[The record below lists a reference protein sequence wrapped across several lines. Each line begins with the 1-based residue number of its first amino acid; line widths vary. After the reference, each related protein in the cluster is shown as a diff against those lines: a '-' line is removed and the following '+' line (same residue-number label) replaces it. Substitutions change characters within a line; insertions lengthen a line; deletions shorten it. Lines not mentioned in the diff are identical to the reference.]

1 MVATIDDCAGAG
13 TCAAANDGAVDEEP
27 WTDGVQP
34 EDDRVG
40 VDVEGLSGG
49 TGDDVLSGSDVD
61 NELSGHSG
69 DDVLDGLDGDDILCG
84 DRYEY
89 PLSFGG
95 PYGADACADAGGGF
109 NGSSFSDTL
118 DGGGGDD
125 LLNGNI
131 GADGLNGGTGRD
143 AVSYNDRANPGP
155 GVVATI
161 DDTCEPP
168 DASPCALANDGA
180 ADADAATPGN
190 QPEGDTIER
199 DVENLIGSGGD
210 DTLSGSATVN
220 VLSGNN
226 GTDTLSGLAAGDVLE
241 PGGGAGDVVNGNAG
255 SDYASYRPAPS
266 SCPFCYSGGVDVS
279 LDGIANDGSVGEAD
293 NIKSDVEGVL
303 GSDQSDVIT
312 GQANSTANTF
322 LGYGGSDS
330 LTGNG
335 GNDSLEGG
343 RGYDTR
349 PAAQATT
356 CSAAPTARR
365 TVAGTAVMA
374 PATARATTTASTRR
388 PTARRSTPRR

>member
-1 MVATIDDCAGAG
+1 MTA
-13 TCAAANDGAVDEEP
+13 P
-27 WTDGVQP
+27 
-34 EDDRVG
+34 
-40 VDVEGLSGG
+40 
-49 TGDDVLSGSDVD
+49 
-61 NELSGHSG
+61 
-69 DDVLDGLDGDDILCG
+69 
-84 DRYEY
+84 EY
-89 PLSFGG
+89 PLSFGV
-95 PYGADACADAGGGF
+95 PYGTDVCGDTGGGF
-109 NGSSFSDTL
+109 YGSQFDDTL
-118 DGGGGDD
+118 DGGAGDD

-131 GADGLNGGTGRD
+131 GADGLTGGTGRD

-161 DDTCEPP
+161 DGTCEPP
-168 DASPCALANDGA
+168 TASPCALANDGA
-180 ADADAATPGN
+180 ADADAATPGD

-199 DVENLIGSGGD
+199 DVENLIGSGGN

-255 SDYASYRPAPS
+255 SDYASYRPAPMA
-266 SCPFCYSGGVDVS
+266 CPFCYAGGVDVS
-279 LDGIANDGSVGEAD
+279 LDGLANDGSIGEAD

-343 RGYDTR
+343 RGYDTLAVNAGDDLLGSADGEADGGVDCGDGAGDR
-349 PAAQATT
+349 AAYDDGLDTPSNCETLDAETVT
-356 CSAAPTARR
+356 AFASAR
-365 TVAGTAVMA
+365 TVKVLVAGQHELMK
-374 PATARATTTASTRR
+374 R
-388 PTARRSTPRR
+388 